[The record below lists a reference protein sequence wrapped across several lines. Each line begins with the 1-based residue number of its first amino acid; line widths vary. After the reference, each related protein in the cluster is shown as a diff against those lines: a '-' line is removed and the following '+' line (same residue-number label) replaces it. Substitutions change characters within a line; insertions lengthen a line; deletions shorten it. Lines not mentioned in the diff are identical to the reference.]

1 MMKTFWNARA
11 AGVTLALSALGFAAC
26 SDDATGPELP
36 LTVSLQF
43 AAEVNG
49 QPFACGTS
57 YAAVGSSR
65 TTITPVDFRFYVHN
79 VRLVTAAGVEVP
91 VELEQDG
98 QWQLEN
104 LALLDFENR
113 TGPCA
118 NGTPATRT
126 VVRGEVPAGSYTGVR
141 FTLGVPRS
149 LNHIDQTTA
158 RPPLDIAAL
167 FWSWNAGYKF
177 VRADHVSDARPM
189 GWFVH
194 LGSTGCTPGGSPQTI
209 PASCA
214 QENRVEVAFNGFN
227 PSSSV
232 IVADLGR
239 LLANSDVTQNTGA
252 SGCMSGPTDPECP
265 AVLSRFGIG
274 SPQQLFFSMR

>member
-1 MMKTFWNARA
+1 MHSSSILRA
-11 AGVTLALSALGFAAC
+11 SGTALALSALLLSAC
-26 SDDATGPELP
+26 SDDSTGPEAP
-36 LTVSLQF
+36 LAVELQF

-49 QPFACGTS
+49 QPFSCGSSYASVGTS
-57 YAAVGSSR
+57 G
-65 TTITPVDFRFYVHN
+65 TTITPVDFRIYVHN
-79 VRLVTAAGVEVP
+79 VRLVTSGGVEVP

-98 QWQLEN
+98 QWQLED

-126 VVRGEVPAGSYTGVR
+126 VVRGELPAGDYNGVR

-158 RPPLDIAAL
+158 PAPLDIAAL
-167 FWSWNAGYKF
+167 FWSWNGGYKF
-177 VRADHVSDARPM
+177 VRADHISDARPM

-194 LGSTGCTPGGSPQTI
+194 LGSTGCTPGGSPQTV
-209 PASCA
+209 PTGCA
-214 QENRVEVAFNGFN
+214 QDNRVEVAFSGFN

-232 IVADLGR
+232 VVADLGR
-239 LLANSDVTQNTGA
+239 LLANSDVTRNEAA

-274 SPQQLFFSMR
+274 SPQQFFFSMR